1 PEEGP
6 GSRSGAAS
14 RAEPLPPLPAGA
26 GWGSRRL
33 DGRRRLRP
41 RAAMGEEQSTVSG
54 SGGPLEARTPP
65 GGATGHPEP
74 PRPPG
79 DSTGAPGPRASSAE
93 PRGDSCGSDSG
104 CADTS
109 VPEPARSR
117 GAPSWKK
124 NQAPAQPAGLAYT
137 GPLNPQALQQQLAKE
152 EEEARDRSEKGD
164 EQQEAPPGEQPEP
177 RTRVGAP
184 DGLVLDVLGQR
195 RPPPAKRQVFCSVFC
210 VENDLPEVPS
220 AERLSLPA
228 SPPRAPPVTNPPST
242 PSSFPSPRL
251 SLPADT
257 LSPDGGS
264 IELEFYLAPEPF
276 SVPSLLGAPP
286 YSGLGG
292 VGDPYAPLMVLMCRV
307 CLEDKPIK
315 PLPCCKKAVCE
326 ECLKVYLSSQLK
338 YFFSLKF
345 YASRVLYFSERE
357 QNRKSETKQSKAKR
371 LNKTS
376 ADRCLKKEESLLPIV
391 SVSMTSLSNSP
402 TDIGAIHVQSPVV
415 CCLVQLGQ
423 VEIKCPITEC
433 FEFLEE
439 TTVIYNLTHE
449 DSIKYKYFLELGRID
464 SSTKPCPQC
473 KHFTTFK
480 KKGHIPTP
488 SRSES
493 KYKIQCPTCQFVWC
507 FKCHSPWHEGV
518 NCKEYK
524 KGDKLLRHWAS
535 EIEHGQRNAQ
545 KCPKC

>member
-1 PEEGP
+1 
-6 GSRSGAAS
+6 
-14 RAEPLPPLPAGA
+14 
-26 GWGSRRL
+26 
-33 DGRRRLRP
+33 
-41 RAAMGEEQSTVSG
+41 MGEEQSTVSG
-54 SGGPLEARTPP
+54 GSGSQEARAPA

-74 PRPPG
+74 PRPRG
-79 DSTGAPGPRASSAE
+79 DSAGAPGPRAASAE
-93 PRGDSCGSDSG
+93 PSGGGCGSDLG
-104 CADTS
+104 LADAS
-109 VPEPARSR
+109 AVEPARSG
-117 GAPSWKK
+117 GAPGGRKSP
-124 NQAPAQPAGLAYT
+124 APGQPAGLALT
-137 GPLNPQALQQQLAKE
+137 GPLNPQTLQQQLEEEKE
-152 EEEARDRSEKGD
+152 EAGHRDEGGN
-164 EQQEAPPGEQPEP
+164 EQQEAPPGEELEP
-177 RTRVGAP
+177 KARVGAA

-195 RPPPAKRQVFCSVFC
+195 RLPHAKGQVFCSVFC
-210 VENDLPEVPS
+210 VEKALPEAPT
-220 AERLSLPA
+220 AEQLSPPA
-228 SPPRAPPVTNPPST
+228 SPPRAPPVTNPPSS
-242 PSSFPSPRL
+242 PSAFPSPRL
-251 SLPADT
+251 SLPTDL

-326 ECLKVYLSSQLK
+326 ECLKVYLSSQ
-338 YFFSLKF
+338 
-345 YASRVLYFSERE
+345 
-357 QNRKSETKQSKAKR
+357 
-371 LNKTS
+371 
-376 ADRCLKKEESLLPIV
+376 
-391 SVSMTSLSNSP
+391 
-402 TDIGAIHVQSPVV
+402 
-415 CCLVQLGQ
+415 VQLGQ

-545 KCPKC
+545 KCPKCKIHIQRTEGCDHMTCSQCNTNFCYRCGERYRQLRFFGDHTSNLSIFGCKYRYLPERPHLRRLVRGSVCAGKLFVAPLILVLGLALGAIAVVIGLFVFPIYCLCKKQRKRSRTGMHW

>member
-1 PEEGP
+1 MKREEREREVARSGLSPRGRGGWLALRLPLLVRAAAAPQAPRPFDHRPPAARPPARTGDGAGLTASSLRTLLSLQGLPGAAAPPRPACGAGAPAARASGPRRPRGGARPRGRTRRTRRRRRSNGPGRAPRAPPPGSTGSPEGARGVPAPEEGP

-93 PRGDSCGSDSG
+93 PSGDSCGSDSG

-152 EEEARDRSEKGD
+152 EEEARDRSERGD

-326 ECLKVYLSSQLK
+326 ECLKVYLSSQ
-338 YFFSLKF
+338 
-345 YASRVLYFSERE
+345 V
-357 QNRKSETKQSKAKR
+357 
-371 LNKTS
+371 TS
-376 ADRCLKKEESLLPIV
+376 APLSL
-391 SVSMTSLSNSP
+391 
-402 TDIGAIHVQSPVV
+402 
-415 CCLVQLGQ
+415 
-423 VEIKCPITEC
+423 
-433 FEFLEE
+433 
-439 TTVIYNLTHE
+439 
-449 DSIKYKYFLELGRID
+449 
-464 SSTKPCPQC
+464 PCPP
-473 KHFTTFK
+473 FS
-480 KKGHIPTP
+480 IPNQWP
-488 SRSES
+488 G
-493 KYKIQCPTCQFVWC
+493 
-507 FKCHSPWHEGV
+507 SPARQLPAHR
-518 NCKEYK
+518 K
-524 KGDKLLRHWAS
+524 R
-535 EIEHGQRNAQ
+535 
-545 KCPKC
+545 

>member
-1 PEEGP
+1 MER
-6 GSRSGAAS
+6 SR
-14 RAEPLPPLPAGA
+14 LPALPGA
-26 GWGSRRL
+26 GWGSGRL
-33 DGRRRLRP
+33 DGRRRRRP

-54 SGGPLEARTPP
+54 SGGARAS
-65 GGATGHPEP
+65 GGGSAGQPES
-74 PRPPG
+74 PRPRG
-79 DSTGAPGPRASSAE
+79 DRVRTAGPRAAASSSR
-93 PRGDSCGSDSG
+93 PNGGGGRDPG
-104 CADTS
+104 CVDAS
-109 VPEPARSR
+109 VQEPASNR
-117 GAPSWKK
+117 
-124 NQAPAQPAGLAYT
+124 APAGQPARLPLS
-137 GPLNPQALQQQLAKE
+137 GPLDPQSLELQLE
-152 EEEARDRSEKGD
+152 REAEGAGPR
-164 EQQEAPPGEQPEP
+164 EAPPGQQP
-177 RTRVGAP
+177 P
-184 DGLVLDVLGQR
+184 DGLLLDVLAQR
-195 RPPPAKRQVFCSVFC
+195 HPPPAKPQVLCSVYC
-210 VENDLPEVPS
+210 VESDLPEAPS
-220 AERLSLPA
+220 AESPSPSESPPQAPLGPIPA
-228 SPPRAPPVTNPPST
+228 SPPP
-242 PSSFPSPRL
+242 SFPSSPL
-251 SLPADT
+251 SLPADP

-276 SVPSLLGAPP
+276 SVPGLLGAPP

-326 ECLKVYLSSQLK
+326 ECLKIYLSSQ
-338 YFFSLKF
+338 
-345 YASRVLYFSERE
+345 
-357 QNRKSETKQSKAKR
+357 
-371 LNKTS
+371 
-376 ADRCLKKEESLLPIV
+376 
-391 SVSMTSLSNSP
+391 
-402 TDIGAIHVQSPVV
+402 
-415 CCLVQLGQ
+415 VQLGQ
-423 VEIKCPITEC
+423 VEIKCPVTEC

-439 TTVIYNLTHE
+439 TTVVYNLTHE

-493 KYKIQCPTCQFVWC
+493 RYKIQCPTCQLIWC

-545 KCPKC
+545 KCPKCKIHIQRTEGCDHMTCSQCNTNFCYRCGERYRQLRFFGDHTSNLSIFGCKYRYLPERPHLRRLVRGSVCAGKLFIAPLILVLGLALGAIAVVIGLFVFPIYCLCKKQRKRSRTGMHW

>member
-1 PEEGP
+1 
-6 GSRSGAAS
+6 
-14 RAEPLPPLPAGA
+14 
-26 GWGSRRL
+26 
-33 DGRRRLRP
+33 
-41 RAAMGEEQSTVSG
+41 MGEEQSTVSG

-93 PRGDSCGSDSG
+93 PSGDSCGSDSG

-152 EEEARDRSEKGD
+152 EEEARDRSERGD

-326 ECLKVYLSSQLK
+326 ECLKVYLSSQ
-338 YFFSLKF
+338 
-345 YASRVLYFSERE
+345 
-357 QNRKSETKQSKAKR
+357 
-371 LNKTS
+371 
-376 ADRCLKKEESLLPIV
+376 
-391 SVSMTSLSNSP
+391 
-402 TDIGAIHVQSPVV
+402 
-415 CCLVQLGQ
+415 VQLGQ

-545 KCPKC
+545 KCPKCKVYLYFLSIAFVKNRENDHGQECTGKCR